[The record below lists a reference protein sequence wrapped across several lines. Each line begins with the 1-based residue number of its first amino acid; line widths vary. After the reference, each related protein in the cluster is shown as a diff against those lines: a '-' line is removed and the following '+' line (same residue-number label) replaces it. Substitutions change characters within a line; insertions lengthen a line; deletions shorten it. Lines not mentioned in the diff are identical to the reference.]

1 MSLPY
6 VPLAV
11 ALLLVGLVVAAA
23 VHSVP
28 MALLFL
34 ITLAVV
40 YLAVPSPSPMCP
52 SAAAAA
58 DGTECTPTEPTPP
71 TQTAE
76 TAAAVAPPAQTEK
89 PASEPP
95 TSGDTTEPIGHQ
107 AKTVPLATP
116 CSTAGSQ
123 WIPSQQDKTFRE
135 EQRDEFA
142 MQRAMRRDTE
152 WHAKWTEEDK
162 IKFENQRRNVEYKV
176 AKALRADPYMIVQR
190 SAKMSDTLESDYP
203 FASVHSQNNVW
214 HTSRY
219 RTKMDGV
226 SDKMIANLKSKI

>member
-1 MSLPY
+1 
-6 VPLAV
+6 LAV

-52 SAAAAA
+52 SAATAA
-58 DGTECTPTEPTPP
+58 DGTDCTPTEPTPP
-71 TQTAE
+71 AQTAV
-76 TAAAVAPPAQTEK
+76 TDPAVTTPAESAE
-89 PASEPP
+89 PASNSP
-95 TSGDTTEPIGHQ
+95 TPGETTQAIGHR
-107 AKTVPLATP
+107 AKTVPLVTP
-116 CSTAGSQ
+116 CSTADSQ

-135 EQRDEFA
+135 DQRDEFQI
-142 MQRAMRRDTE
+142 QRAMRRDTE

-162 IKFENQRRNVEYKV
+162 IKFERQRRNVEYKV
-176 AKALRADPYMIVQR
+176 AKALRPDPYMIVQR
-190 SAKMSDTLESDYP
+190 SEKESDTLESDYP

-226 SDKMIANLKSKI
+226 SDKMIANLKSQI